1 MGMIILLLFIIL
13 TMFIYKNSLYY
24 TMSLLMISFTVL
36 GFLTLNT
43 CINFL
48 TAFIL
53 IIVYVG
59 AMIVLIGY
67 ICAISPN
74 LILEPDYSIL
84 YFFSIYFIFTF
95 LFTSYNFSLFNL
107 RVSTIV
113 DYFYSYQ
120 GVFIFFV
127 LVVILFVTLLIVT
140 SQYSVPKGPFRS
152 AKI

>member
-127 LVVILFVTLLIVT
+127 TLLIVT